1 MIELLRLFTDIALM
15 RKSPE
20 DLPASPLVLVLTI
33 VGFFGVQLVVGTV
46 LPPVAGHWINNLVL
60 EVVFT
65 FFWYTALLYAVRKP
79 ERFLQTSTAVFG
91 FQIVLAPVLIAAL
104 WLQRRFEPDSIGA
117 FGVTLISLALLIWV
131 IAANSHIVKSALE
144 WSMAPSVALVI
155 LQNLAGELLVLTFF
169 HS

>member
-1 MIELLRLFTDIALM
+1 MIELLRLYVDIALM

-20 DLPASPLVLVLTI
+20 DLPASALVLVLTM

-46 LPPVAGHWINNLVL
+46 LPPVAGHWINNLAL

-65 FFWYTALLYAVRKP
+65 FVWYAALLYAVRKP

-91 FQIVLAPVLIAAL
+91 YQIVLSPVLIAAL
-104 WLQRRFEPDSIGA
+104 WLQRRFEQDSIGA

-131 IAANSHIVKSALE
+131 IAANSHIVKAALE
-144 WSMAPSVALVI
+144 WTMAPSVALVI

>member
-15 RKSPE
+15 RRSPE
-20 DLPASPLVLVLTI
+20 DLPASPRLLLLTI
-33 VGFFGVQLVVGTV
+33 VGFFGVQLAVGTV
-46 LPPVAGHWINNLVL
+46 LPPVAGHWVSNLIL

-65 FFWYTALLYAVRKP
+65 FFWYAALLYAVRKP

-91 FQIVLAPVLIAAL
+91 YQIVLSPVLIAAL
-104 WLQRRFEPDSIGA
+104 WLQRRFDQDSIGA
-117 FGVTLISLALLIWV
+117 FGVTLISLTLIIWV
-131 IAANSHIVKSALE
+131 IAANSHIVKAALE
-144 WSMAPSVALVI
+144 WTLAPSVALVI

>member
-1 MIELLRLFTDIALM
+1 MIQLLRLFFDIALL
-15 RKSPE
+15 RKGPQ
-20 DLPASPLVLVLTI
+20 DLPASALVLALTI
-33 VGFFGVQLVVGTV
+33 GGFFGVQLVVGTV
-46 LPPVAGHWINNLVL
+46 LPPVAGHWVNNLLL

-65 FFWYTALLYAVRKP
+65 FCWYAGLLYAVRKP

-104 WLQRRFEPDSIGA
+104 WLQRRFEQDSLGA
-117 FGVTLISLALLIWV
+117 YGVTLLSLALLIWV
-131 IAANSHIVKSALE
+131 IAANSHIVKAALE

-155 LQNLAGELLVLTFF
+155 LQNLAGELLVLTLF